1 MKISIFS
8 KAEKIS
14 AFAWVSF
21 INIFF
26 LPFLST
32 DIPNRHPFLRRRP
45 EIGFLVSLSR
55 HKLPV
60 EKDGILKFDRVI
72 TNIGNAFSIE
82 TGTFECKIPGTYM
95 FDLNLV
101 SDVGSYV
108 EASIKVNGM
117 SEVTSISDHRDR
129 GSGWDQGS
137 AVAILILRKG
147 DVVSVT
153 IDWPIEPQTLRG
165 EGKTTFSGYLL
176 RRHWS

>member
-1 MKISIFS
+1 M
-8 KAEKIS
+8 
-14 AFAWVSF
+14 
-21 INIFF
+21 
-26 LPFLST
+26 
-32 DIPNRHPFLRRRP
+32 
-45 EIGFLVSLSR
+45 
-55 HKLPV
+55 
-60 EKDGILKFDRVI
+60 EKDGILKFDRII

-129 GSGWDQGS
+129 RSGWDQGS

-147 DVVSVT
+147 DVVSVS

-165 EGKTTFSGYLL
+165 EGKTAFSGYLL
-176 RRHWS
+176 RRHWSQHTDL

>member
-1 MKISIFS
+1 MFLFFIRIT
-8 KAEKIS
+8 
-14 AFAWVSF
+14 FAD
-21 INIFF
+21 
-26 LPFLST
+26 LHRRP
-32 DIPNRHPFLRRRP
+32 HLRRRP

-55 HKLPV
+55 HQLPV
-60 EKDGILKFDRVI
+60 EKDGVVMFDHVI

-82 TGTFECKIPGTYM
+82 TGTFECRIPGTYM

-108 EASIKVNGM
+108 EASIKLNGI
-117 SEVTSISDHRDR
+117 SEVTSVSDHRNR
-129 GSGWDQGS
+129 SSGWDQGS

-147 DVVSVT
+147 DVVSVS